1 MAPTPTHCRECGAE
15 LDQPARGRKK
25 TYCSQVCRDRAK
37 NKRYMKTHR
46 DEVNRVR
53 RLKYQAEREP
63 DNSPEVI
70 EAHSE
75 WRAAP
80 VDNRQQELEWLAGV
94 LKASIEDAPPDRRG
108 PLASQFRATLAEL
121 NALTEQAR
129 KKETVNDPFDELA
142 ARRAA
147 RGGTSARPRPTR
159 GRAI

>member
-25 TYCSQVCRDRAK
+25 TYCSQTCRDRAK

-46 DEVNRVR
+46 DEVNHVR

-121 NALTEQAR
+121 NMLTEQAR
-129 KKETVNDPFDELA
+129 KKEPEIDPFDELA

-147 RGGTSARPRPTR
+147 RGGASARPRPTR

>member
-25 TYCSQVCRDRAK
+25 TYCSQACRDHAK

-70 EAHSE
+70 KAHSE

-121 NALTEQAR
+121 NALTEQSR
-129 KKETVNDPFDELA
+129 KKETRNDPFDELA

>member
-25 TYCSQVCRDRAK
+25 TYCSQVCRDHAK

-53 RLKYQAEREP
+53 RLKYQAERP
-63 DNSPEVI
+63 VDDSPEVI

-80 VDNRQQELEWLAGV
+80 VENRQQELEWLAGV

-121 NALTEQAR
+121 NALTEQSR
-129 KKETVNDPFDELA
+129 KKEPEIDPFDELA

-147 RGGTSARPRPTR
+147 RGGASARPRPSR

>member
-75 WRAAP
+75 WRSAP
-80 VDNRQQELEWLAGV
+80 VDNRQQELQWLAGV

-121 NALTEQAR
+121 NALTEQAS
-129 KKETVNDPFDELA
+129 KKEPEIDPFDELA

>member
-1 MAPTPTHCRECGAE
+1 MAHTPTHCRECGAE

-25 TYCSQVCRDRAK
+25 TYCSQACRDHAK

-80 VDNRQQELEWLAGV
+80 VNNRQQELEWLAGV

-121 NALTEQAR
+121 NALTEQSR

>member
-25 TYCSQVCRDRAK
+25 TYCSQVCRDHAK

-53 RLKYQAEREP
+53 RLKYQAERP
-63 DNSPEVI
+63 VDDSPEVI

-75 WRAAP
+75 WRVALP
-80 VDNRQQELEWLAGV
+80 KNRQQELEWLAGV

-121 NALTEQAR
+121 HALTEQAR

-147 RGGTSARPRPTR
+147 RGGASSRPRPSR

>member
-15 LDQPARGRKK
+15 LNQPARGRKK
-25 TYCSQVCRDRAK
+25 TYCSQACRDHAK

-53 RLKYQAEREP
+53 RLKYQAERP
-63 DNSPEVI
+63 VDDSPEVVG
-70 EAHSE
+70 AHSE
-75 WRAAP
+75 WRVSLP
-80 VDNRQQELEWLAGV
+80 QNRQQELEWLAGV

>member
-25 TYCSQVCRDRAK
+25 TYCSQVCRDHAK
-37 NKRYMKTHR
+37 NKRYLKTHR

-121 NALTEQAR
+121 NALTEQSR

>member
-1 MAPTPTHCRECGAE
+1 MAHTPTHCRECGAE

-25 TYCSQVCRDRAK
+25 TYCSQVCRDHAK
-37 NKRYMKTHR
+37 NKRYMKKHR
-46 DEVNRVR
+46 DEVNSVR
-53 RLKYQAEREP
+53 RLKYQAERP
-63 DNSPEVI
+63 VDDSPEVI

-75 WRAAP
+75 WRVSLP
-80 VDNRQQELEWLAGV
+80 QNRQQELEWLALI

-129 KKETVNDPFDELA
+129 KKEPEIDPFDELA

-147 RGGTSARPRPTR
+147 RGGSSARPRPSR

>member
-1 MAPTPTHCRECGAE
+1 MAPTPTHCRQCGAE
-15 LDQPARGRKK
+15 LDPPAPRRQK
-25 TYCSQVCRDRAK
+25 TYCSQVCRDPAK
-37 NKRYMKTHR
+37 NQRYMKTHR

-63 DNSPEVI
+63 DNSPEAI

-75 WRAAP
+75 WRAAT

-129 KKETVNDPFDELA
+129 KKEPEIDPFDELA
-142 ARRAA
+142 RRRAA
-147 RGGTSARPRPTR
+147 RGGPAARPRPPR
-159 GRAI
+159 GRAV

>member
-1 MAPTPTHCRECGAE
+1 MVPTPTHCRECGAE

-147 RGGTSARPRPTR
+147 RGGTSARHRPTR

>member
-37 NKRYMKTHR
+37 NKRYLKTHR

-121 NALTEQAR
+121 NALTEQSR

>member
-1 MAPTPTHCRECGAE
+1 MAHTPTHCRECGAE

-25 TYCSQVCRDRAK
+25 TYCSQVCRDHAK

-129 KKETVNDPFDELA
+129 PKETVNDPFDELA

-147 RGGTSARPRPTR
+147 RGGTSARPRPPR

>member
-75 WRAAP
+75 WRSAP

-94 LKASIEDAPPDRRG
+94 LKASIEDTPPDRRG

-159 GRAI
+159 GRAV

>member
-1 MAPTPTHCRECGAE
+1 MAHTPTHCRECGAE

-25 TYCSQVCRDRAK
+25 TYCSQACRDHAK

-80 VDNRQQELEWLAGV
+80 VNNRQQELEWLAGV

-121 NALTEQAR
+121 NALTEQSR

-147 RGGTSARPRPTR
+147 RGGASARPRPTR

>member
-25 TYCSQVCRDRAK
+25 TYCSQVCRDHAK

-75 WRAAP
+75 WRAAH

-121 NALTEQAR
+121 NAITEQAR

>member
-1 MAPTPTHCRECGAE
+1 MVPTPTHCRECGAE

-25 TYCSQVCRDRAK
+25 TYCSQVCRDHAK

-53 RLKYQAEREP
+53 RLKYQAERP
-63 DNSPEVI
+63 VDDSPEVV

-75 WRAAP
+75 WRVSLP
-80 VDNRQQELEWLAGV
+80 ENRQQELEWLAGV

-121 NALTEQAR
+121 NALTEQTR
-129 KKETVNDPFDELA
+129 KKEPEIDPFDELA

>member
-25 TYCSQVCRDRAK
+25 TYCSQVCRDHAK

-75 WRAAP
+75 WRSAP

-121 NALTEQAR
+121 NTLTEQAR